1 MQNRAELHYLCDMM
15 SRVRDRGGD
24 VTFEEFLDAE
34 LDGLGRY
41 VRVLT
46 GDRQQAHDTLAEALI
61 KVQVHWRRIAQ
72 MERPLAYV
80 RRIVTN
86 QFLEER
92 RSWAARMLRS
102 MNPESLPEL
111 IPVGAGSG
119 TGRIDDRS
127 QLHALLA
134 TLPRQQRA
142 AIVLRHYLDLTDA
155 EIADA
160 LGCSAGAVRTYISRG
175 FATLRLAERDPL
187 SGHASPDHRTA
198 RSTALAVVDEPA
210 VSAPAHLN
218 PLEGS

>member
-1 MQNRAELHYLCDMM
+1 M
-15 SRVRDRGGD
+15 
-24 VTFEEFLDAE
+24 TFEEFLDAE

-41 VRVLT
+41 ARVLT

-61 KVQVHWRRIAQ
+61 KVQVHWRRIGQ

-92 RSWAARMLRS
+92 RSWAARMFRS

-111 IPVGAGSG
+111 TPVGAGSG
-119 TGRIDDRS
+119 TGRIDDRA

-134 TLPRQQRA
+134 TLPKQQRA
-142 AIVLRHYLDLTDA
+142 SIVLRHYLDLTDA

-175 FATLRLAERDPL
+175 FATLRLIERDPL
-187 SGHASPDHRTA
+187 PSNAITDREVTHPEARVAARDASD
-198 RSTALAVVDEPA
+198 
-210 VSAPAHLN
+210 SAPTLLN